1 MLNKLYWWFIMTVT
15 LVMIY
20 KYSYWVIAE
29 QINMV
34 YLIWKVK
41 WMTGF
46 RKDKKKPKIKKK
58 LEHFTLHIN
67 KVNFLKCDIDDRS

>member
-46 RKDKKKPKIKKK
+46 RKEKKK

>member
-46 RKDKKKPKIKKK
+46 RIEKKKK